1 MKQVQNK
8 SAVMA
13 FEIQLL
19 FLMPS
24 AGFTK
29 HITLLDGV
37 RKKQLDLEN
46 HTM

>member
-1 MKQVQNK
+1 MKQVQKK

-19 FLMPS
+19 SS